1 MLASILLASTI
12 TIPGLSMQHTEFEPE
27 LAYALRHAANFYR
40 MSTAKYIRVK
50 LQQAIDEL
58 AEANP
63 LYREIIETKP

>member
-1 MLASILLASTI
+1 MLALST
-12 TIPGLSMQHTEFEPE
+12 GLNLHPSRAIMQHTEFEPE

-40 MSTAKYIRVK
+40 MSTAKYIRTK
-50 LQQAIDEL
+50 LQQAVDEL